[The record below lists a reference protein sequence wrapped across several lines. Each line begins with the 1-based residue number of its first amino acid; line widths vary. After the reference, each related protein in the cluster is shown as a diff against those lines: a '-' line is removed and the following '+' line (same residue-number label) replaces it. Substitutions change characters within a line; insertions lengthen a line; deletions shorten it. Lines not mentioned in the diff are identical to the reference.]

1 MTPSR
6 TCRYIKLSSRV
17 ARCPNAPPCE
27 TVRAV
32 RADLLARITLGRH
45 LRKAEAGVHA
55 REECGPRFQLRF
67 RPLLAFHASGA
78 PPFLPSTTSTPS
90 GTRA

>member
-6 TCRYIKLSSRV
+6 TCRYIKLSRRV

-27 TVRAV
+27 NV
-32 RADLLARITLGRH
+32 RADSLARIALGRH

-67 RPLLAFHASGA
+67 RPLLAFHASISVQGR
-78 PPFLPSTTSTPS
+78 PRFSFS
-90 GTRA
+90 REV